1 MTGHDDPRNQDST
14 DDDEPIQMER
24 PADDAS
30 PARNESL
37 GGVDGA
43 RLGLWLGG
51 SVGRHGRLRR
61 DGRRRCRRA
70 DRRDGPGAAER

>member
-1 MTGHDDPRNQDST
+1 MTDHDDPRKQEET

-30 PARNESL
+30 PARNDSL

-43 RLGLWLGG
+43 PEASGWADPR
-51 SVGRHGRLRR
+51 RNRRLRR
-61 DGRRRCRRA
+61 DGRSWRRRA